1 LQTERTSKTH
11 LSVLDIST
19 IAAMA
24 TWGCCHGD
32 DGRPCLE
39 PVKKD
44 FSSGPASSSSSPLHL
59 IRFPSS
65 LAKRMTRS
73 NSSLTSSPRNVFP
86 AAQLQLHWPP
96 AVLIRHVENVSP
108 ANHLRRLALTYSN
121 AAFCILSL
129 DLDVNWLRLAR
140 TTTLHNSCTLVAS
153 GSEPSASY
161 KFEQTN
167 GKWKGSFD

>member
-1 LQTERTSKTH
+1 MQTERTSKTH
-11 LSVLDIST
+11 LSVLDFST
-19 IAAMA
+19 MAAMA

-73 NSSLTSSPRNVFP
+73 TSSLTSSPRNVFP
-86 AAQLQLHWPP
+86 VAASCAYPPCGKCCTGNPLAATRHTRMRRFVSSRSIWTLIGSDWPE
-96 AVLIRHVENVSP
+96 RQD
-108 ANHLRRLALTYSN
+108 
-121 AAFCILSL
+121 C
-129 DLDVNWLRLAR
+129 
-140 TTTLHNSCTLVAS
+140 TTAGGGTLVAS
-153 GSEPSASY
+153 CSEPSVYCKS
-161 KFEQTN
+161 EPTN